1 MGSIQVFPRRP
12 GIRALPEDSWR
23 ALPLASD
30 APVRVRE
37 TRLEDYAAVRAL
49 QRVAAP
55 QRTAFSLKQ
64 LESQIHV
71 FARGQMVAVSDGD
84 LVGASCSLI
93 LRWNDFVAERTR
105 DALTGDGFLGTH
117 DESGLT
123 LFGAEM
129 VVDPTP
135 RGLVAARALSHARRK
150 LCRRLN
156 LRRVLTPVPLE
167 GYGAIRS
174 SLTPEAF
181 AMRVLCGD
189 IVHGPMRQ
197 VMAHGF
203 QYCGVLRD
211 YSPGDSSSAGH
222 AALFAWLNPLYAPP
236 GPPAS
241 EEFQRAR
248 KCA

>member
-1 MGSIQVFPRRP
+1 MGSIQAFPRRP
-12 GIRALPEDSWR
+12 GARALPEEDWR
-23 ALPLASD
+23 ALLVGDEP
-30 APVRVRE
+30 PVRVRE

-49 QRVAAP
+49 QRMAAP
-55 QRTAFSLKQ
+55 TRTPYSLKQ
-64 LESQIHV
+64 LESQLHV
-71 FARGQMVAVSDGD
+71 FPRGQMVAVSGGE
-84 LVGASCSLI
+84 LVGAATALV

-123 LFGAEM
+123 LFGAEL
-129 VVDPTP
+129 VAEPTP
-135 RGLVAARALSHARRK
+135 RGLAAARALLQARRK

-156 LRRVLTPVPLE
+156 LRRVLAPVMLD
-167 GYGAIRS
+167 GYGTLRIT
-174 SLTPEAF
+174 LTPEAF

-189 IVHGPMRQ
+189 IAHAPMRQ
-197 VMAHGF
+197 HIAHGF

-211 YSPGDSSSAGH
+211 YLPGDGACAGH
-222 AALFAWLNPLYAPP
+222 AALFAWLNPFYAPE
-236 GPPAS
+236 GPPAF

>member
-12 GIRALPEDSWR
+12 GIRALPADWR
-23 ALPLASD
+23 SLPLASD

-49 QRVAAP
+49 HRIAMPHRA
-55 QRTAFSLKQ
+55 AFSLKQ
-64 LESQIHV
+64 LESQVHV

-84 LVGASCSLI
+84 LVGAACSLV
-93 LRWNDFVAERTR
+93 LRWNDFGAERSR

-123 LFGAEM
+123 LFGAET
-129 VVDPTP
+129 VVEPTP
-135 RGLVAARALSHARRK
+135 RGLVAARALSHARRR

-156 LRRVLTPVPLE
+156 LKRVLTPVLLD
-167 GYGAIRS
+167 GYGAVRAT
-174 SLTPEAF
+174 LTPEAF

-189 IVHGPMRQ
+189 LHHGPMRQ
-197 VMAHGF
+197 LMAHGF
-203 QYCGVLRD
+203 QFCGALRD
-211 YSPGDSSSAGH
+211 YLPGDASSAGH

-236 GPPAS
+236 GPPAF
-241 EEFQRAR
+241 EDFARAR

>member
-12 GIRALPEDSWR
+12 GARALPESWR
-23 ALPLASD
+23 TLPLAFD

-37 TRLEDYAAVRAL
+37 VRVEDYAALRAL
-49 QRVAAP
+49 HRVA
-55 QRTAFSLKQ
+55 QRAVFSLKQ
-64 LESQIHV
+64 LESQLHV
-71 FARGQMVAVSDGD
+71 FARGQMIAVSDGD
-84 LVGASCSLI
+84 VVGAGCSLI
-93 LRWNDFVAERTR
+93 LRWNDFGAERTR
-105 DALTGDGFLGTH
+105 EALTGDGFLGTH

-123 LFGAEM
+123 LFGAEL

-135 RGLVAARALSHARRK
+135 RGQVAARALSQARRR

-156 LRRVLTPVPLE
+156 LRRVLTPVLLD
-167 GYGAIRS
+167 GYGAVRA

-189 IVHGPMRQ
+189 IAHAPMRQ
-197 VMAHGF
+197 LMAHGF
-203 QYCGVLRD
+203 QFCGVMRD
-211 YSPGDSSSAGH
+211 YAPGEAACAGQ

-236 GPPAS
+236 HPPAF
-241 EEFQRAR
+241 EEFERSR